1 MDPEALRNALI
12 QQNAQ
17 PDPPAVEPNPFEGI
31 DGLEDLVHLMRS
43 EAKRINTDFVST
55 ADSAER
61 RRLRDRYA
69 KLDGWLTEFQRL
81 SALNTPEAVEQRDAV
96 RVLALEQMRN
106 WRQGG
111 AAQRSRVKD
120 IDTGHKRLQDT
131 AKAGAG
137 AATAKR
143 IKDEIEYLLKNYT
156 PSNEAKIETLID
168 KWRRSGDPSYDP
180 GVRVRLRNARRK
192 KNSSDYAL

>member
-1 MDPEALRNALI
+1 MDPEELRKALLAENAKPETP
-12 QQNAQ
+12 AAD
-17 PDPPAVEPNPFEGI
+17 PDVISET
-31 DGLEDLVHLMRS
+31 DDLAHLMRN
-43 EAKRINTDFVST
+43 EATRINSDFTAT

-69 KLDGWLTEFQRL
+69 KLDAWLTELHRL
-81 SALNTPEAVEQRDAV
+81 ESLGTPEAAAQRDAF
-96 RVLALEQMRN
+96 RAMVLDEFRK
-106 WRQGG
+106 WRAGG
-111 AAQRSRVKD
+111 AERRARMEE
-120 IDTGHKRLQDT
+120 IETGRKQLQER

-137 AATAKR
+137 AATNKR

-168 KWRRSGDPSYDP
+168 KWRRSGDPHYDP
-180 GVRVRLRNARRK
+180 SVKIHLRNARRK

>member
-17 PDPPAVEPNPFEGI
+17 PEPPAAEPDPFEGAEGI
-31 DGLEDLVHLMRS
+31 EDLIHLMRN

-81 SALNTPEAVEQRDAV
+81 SALNTPEALEQRDAV
-96 RVLALEQMRN
+96 RTLALEQMRN
-106 WRQGG
+106 WRLGG
-111 AAQRSRVKD
+111 AAMRSRVND
-120 IDTGHKRLQDT
+120 INTGHKHLQER

-137 AATAKR
+137 AATSKR

-180 GVRVRLRNARRK
+180 GVKVRLRNARKK
-192 KNSSDYAL
+192 KNSQDYAL